1 MDVRHPPHGLNDFKH
16 ALFQHFGLDSQRYEH
31 HWEYEQYLRLAEP
44 GFAAVQALV
53 GAEPFMLLAHEFMGL
68 GTAFKAQ
75 LSGSPACKTLFYEHE
90 VATVR
95 PLVRRTRIS
104 NMH

>member
-1 MDVRHPPHGLNDFKH
+1 MNTTGNTNSICVWPSLV
-16 ALFQHFGLDSQRYEH
+16 
-31 HWEYEQYLRLAEP
+31 
-44 GFAAVQALV
+44 FAAVQALV
-53 GAEPFMLLAHEFMGL
+53 GAEPFMLLAHEFIGL

-75 LSGSPACKTLFYEHE
+75 LSGSPACKTLFYAHE

-95 PLVRRTRIS
+95 PLVRRTRLS